1 MTQKFYPIG
10 SWFSH
15 HTHGKALLA
24 QTGYNVGHF
33 ILINNGNRLT
43 DEFKLQHHPEHSFP
57 GVYQETI
64 SEYGLA
70 PDQTLKERRELLE
83 REISKLTKECGQSY
97 LKMIKIPVV
106 NHDDIEYVMY
116 KDRVSRLTELK
127 SELEIVIQLIEEGH
141 D

>member
-1 MTQKFYPIG
+1 M
-10 SWFSH
+10 
-15 HTHGKALLA
+15 
-24 QTGYNVGHF
+24 
-33 ILINNGNRLT
+33 
-43 DEFKLQHHPEHSFP
+43 
-57 GVYQETI
+57 
-64 SEYGLA
+64 
-70 PDQTLKERRELLE
+70 LKERRELLE

-106 NHDDIEYVMY
+106 NHDDIECVMY